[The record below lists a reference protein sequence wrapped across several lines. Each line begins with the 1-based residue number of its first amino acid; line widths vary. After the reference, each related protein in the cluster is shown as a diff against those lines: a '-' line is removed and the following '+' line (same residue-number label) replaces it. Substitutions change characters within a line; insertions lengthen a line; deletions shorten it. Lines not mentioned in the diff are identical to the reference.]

1 MNIQPNEVC
10 CDLFHT
16 KAYLT
21 WVYEQNLFFF
31 MKSTPQH
38 CFDTV
43 MGQLVDNTKSVH
55 SSGFMHDEAKIG
67 MTSEKQL
74 NDIMCDWWIY
84 DRV

>member
-1 MNIQPNEVC
+1 
-10 CDLFHT
+10 
-16 KAYLT
+16 
-21 WVYEQNLFFF
+21 

-43 MGQLVDNTKSVH
+43 MGQLVDNPKSVH
-55 SSGFMHDEAKIG
+55 SSGFMHDKAKIG